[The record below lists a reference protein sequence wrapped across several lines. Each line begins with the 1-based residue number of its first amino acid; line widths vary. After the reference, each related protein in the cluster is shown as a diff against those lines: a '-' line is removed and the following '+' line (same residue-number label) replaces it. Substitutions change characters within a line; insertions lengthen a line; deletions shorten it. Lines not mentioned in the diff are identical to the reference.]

1 MYRFTIIFFSLSFV
15 LLWGCQEPSGLDT
28 ERLTKVLDS
37 TKTERKLI
45 EPLSID
51 TDLSEQVEGIYEILV
66 NQDSAFTFTF
76 SEVYTIP
83 HKLSED
89 SKILIDTTNG
99 DIRFYGNV
107 NVSCSDISTTVLPGN
122 LPLQRYTRLHS
133 ISITLDSVPNN
144 IDNSNSEGLQRKD
157 ASVEFISYTNGT
169 GKKQSHKMTGLLVT
183 TIPIGTRLS
192 ILNFRGKIP
201 IDPIRYKE
209 STISDFECTFQ
220 VMLAW

>member
-1 MYRFTIIFFSLSFV
+1 MYRFTIIFFSFSFL

-37 TKTERKLI
+37 TKSERKLI
-45 EPLSID
+45 EPLSIN
-51 TDLSEQVEGIYEILV
+51 TDLSEEVEGIYEILI
-66 NQDSAFTFTF
+66 NQDSTFTFTF
-76 SEVYTIP
+76 SDMYVIP
-83 HKLSED
+83 HKLTAD
-89 SKILIDTTNG
+89 SKVLIDTTNG
-99 DIRFYGNV
+99 DIRFSGNI
-107 NVSCSDISTTVLPGN
+107 NVYCSDTSTAVLPGN

-133 ISITLDSVPNN
+133 ISIILDSVPNN

-157 ASVEFISYTNGT
+157 ARVEFISYTNGT
-169 GKKQSHKMTGLLVT
+169 GKKQSHKMTGLFVT
-183 TIPIGTRLS
+183 TIPVGTRLS

-201 IDPIRYKE
+201 VDPIRYKE